1 LKVVRLPREAAGTL
15 IVAAALLWPVAWNKF
30 PLVFATYYIKT
41 THFVGIPPFYAL
53 FVKLSSW
60 GTTLYLTAV
69 TQALLTAT
77 VLMLFFRGVGRASI
91 RLAAV
96 MSLLLCIGTQLPW
109 LVSWIMSD
117 FLFGIG
123 ILTLLVLICGPAAN
137 RLRDDLPKLLF
148 LVAIVGFA
156 AASATVSLVIYVG
169 VVTVCGAIFLIAH
182 TPEWNARAMA
192 LVGLALAGAFLATLA
207 ANKFLFGR
215 AELNSG
221 APMHT
226 FSRLADVGIAQSY
239 LKRHCPNER
248 LFLCPYLP
256 RLEQAVRGEQTFL
269 TAPRS
274 LATETHAADEHRD
287 RYATLNKRI
296 FGEYW
301 QRFVGEGLRD
311 AGDLFLRPAL
321 ENELR
326 PTPSSLRSGE
336 WYKLVEYL
344 YPRDLEPFSFARQQ
358 RGQLLRHYPRE
369 FYALL
374 TFAGYAAMVV
384 LTIMAANRSTVALVI
399 GGGTAAAIVLE
410 LLMTSMLVGPFPRYH
425 AKAGWLAWAATL
437 AIGSRLRSQGQ
448 GAGTMQPTEAVMRP
462 LKTPAK
468 RRRHA
473 TADMHCINRGPG
485 RNLAGRDFSD
495 RSTIPA

>member
-1 LKVVRLPREAAGTL
+1 MTVLRLPREASGIL

-30 PLVFATYYIKT
+30 PPVFATYYIRT
-41 THFVGIPPFYAL
+41 THFVGIPPFYAF

-60 GTTLYLTAV
+60 GATLYLTAV

-91 RLAAV
+91 ALAAV

-123 ILTLLVLICGPAAN
+123 VLALLVLICGPATN
-137 RLRDDLPKLLF
+137 RLRNDALKLLF
-148 LVAIVGFA
+148 LVAIIGFA

-169 VVTVCGAIFLIAH
+169 VVTVCAAIFVIAH
-182 TPEWNARAMA
+182 TPEWNARGTA

-207 ANKFLFGR
+207 GNKFLFGR

-226 FSRLADVGIAQSY
+226 FSRLADLGIAQSY
-239 LKRHCPNER
+239 LKRHCAKER

-256 RLEQAVRGEQTFL
+256 RLEQAVRGKQTFL
-269 TAPRS
+269 TAPRN
-274 LATETHAADEHRD
+274 LATETHAGDEQRD
-287 RYATLNKRI
+287 RYAALNKRI

-311 AGDLFLRPAL
+311 AGDLFFRPAL

-326 PTPSSLRSGE
+326 PTPSASRSAE
-336 WYKLVEYL
+336 WYKLVQYL
-344 YPRDLEPFSFARQQ
+344 YPRDLKPFSSARQQ
-358 RGQLLRHYPRE
+358 TGQLLRHYPRP

-384 LTIMAANRSTVALVI
+384 LTIIAANRSTVALAI

-410 LLMTSMLVGPFPRYH
+410 LLMTSMFVGPFPRYH

-437 AIGSRLRSQGQ
+437 AIGARLLCQGQ
-448 GAGTMQPTEAVMRP
+448 RTGRMQSDGSGDEGSAVI
-462 LKTPAK
+462 
-468 RRRHA
+468 
-473 TADMHCINRGPG
+473 D
-485 RNLAGRDFSD
+485 RDG
-495 RSTIPA
+495 